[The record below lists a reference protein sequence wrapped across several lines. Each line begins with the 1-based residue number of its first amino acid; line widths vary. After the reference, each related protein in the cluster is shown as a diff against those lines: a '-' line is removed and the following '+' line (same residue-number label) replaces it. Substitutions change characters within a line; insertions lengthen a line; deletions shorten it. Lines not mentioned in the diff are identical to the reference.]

1 MKESSDFKGI
11 VKKVKLEIKKS
22 SFVPIS
28 VEAREKR
35 TETGE
40 RCTMVGLLQHAWGMI
55 KVGEE

>member
-1 MKESSDFKGI
+1 M
-11 VKKVKLEIKKS
+11 KKVKLEIKKS

-40 RCTMVGLLQHAWGMI
+40 RCTMVGLLQHAGGMI